1 MSKLSSRN
9 DAVKP
14 SPTLAITARANALR
28 AQGVDV
34 VGFGAGEPDF
44 DTPVHICEAATAAM
58 KAGFTRYTPEAG
70 IADLRDAVAARATHD
85 LGIAFARENVAITV
99 GGKQGI
105 FNFFMAT
112 LDPGD
117 EVLIPTPCWVSYPD
131 QVTIAGG
138 KPVFVE
144 GTAERGFVPSP
155 TQLAAAVTP
164 RTKALI
170 ICSPSNPTGAVWT
183 DADLGAAAELARQHD
198 LWILS
203 DEIYSELVFEGRHRS
218 VLHAAPGAASRVC
231 VASGVS
237 KTYAM
242 TGWRVG
248 WVVAPAPLTKAIAML
263 TGHTVSAPTSFA
275 QKGAVAALTGP
286 QDDVPRWRGS
296 FRTRRDRTVELCRTV
311 PGFEPFMP
319 AGAFYL
325 WIDVRSFLAGKPRD
339 IATSEAL
346 AARLLDDARV
356 ALVPGSAFCA
366 EGFVRV
372 SFATSPERIEEGF
385 KRIRAFVEKVSG

>member
-44 DTPVHICEAATAAM
+44 DTPTHICDAAVAAM
-58 KAGFTRYTPEAG
+58 RAGFTRYTPEAG
-70 IADLRDAVAARATHD
+70 IAELRDAVAARATRD
-85 LGIAFARENVAITV
+85 LGIPFARENVAVTV

-105 FNFFMAT
+105 FNFFMAA
-112 LDPGD
+112 LEPGD
-117 EVLIPTPCWVSYPD
+117 EVLVPTPCWVSYPD
-131 QVTIAGG
+131 QVVIAGG

-144 GTAERGFVPSP
+144 GAADRSFVPSP

-164 RTKALI
+164 KTRALV

-183 DADLGAAAELARQHD
+183 DSDLGAAAELARQHD

-203 DEIYSELVFEGRHRS
+203 DEIYSELVYEGRHRS
-218 VLHAAPGAASRVC
+218 VLHVAPGVASRVC
-231 VASGVS
+231 VASGAS

-248 WVVAPAPLTKAIAML
+248 WVIAPPALAKAIAVL

-286 QDDVPRWRGS
+286 QDDVPRWRGI
-296 FRTRRDRTVELCRTV
+296 FRTRRDRVVELCRDIPGFKPFV
-311 PGFEPFMP
+311 PG
-319 AGAFYL
+319 GAFYL
-325 WIDVRSFLAGKPRD
+325 WIDVREFLARKPYGL
-339 IATSEAL
+339 ATTDAL
-346 AARLLDDARV
+346 AAKLLDEAKV

-366 EGFVRV
+366 DGFLRI
-372 SFATSPERIEEGF
+372 SFAASAERIEEGF
-385 KRIRAFVEKVSG
+385 RRIRAFVVGA

>member
-1 MSKLSSRN
+1 MPKLSSRN

-44 DTPVHICEAATAAM
+44 DTPAHVCDAAIAAIR
-58 KAGFTRYTPEAG
+58 AGFTRYTPEAG
-70 IADLRDAVAARATHD
+70 IAELRDAAAARATRD
-85 LGIAFARENVAITV
+85 LGLPFARENVAVTV

-105 FNFFMAT
+105 FNFFMT
-112 LDPGD
+112 VLEPGD

-144 GTAERGFVPSP
+144 GTPERGYVPSS

-164 RTKALI
+164 KTKALV
-170 ICSPSNPTGAVWT
+170 ICSPSNPTGAIWS
-183 DADLGAAAELARQHD
+183 DSDLGAAAELARQHD

-203 DEIYSELVFEGRHRS
+203 DEIYSELVYEGRHRS
-218 VLHAAPGAASRVC
+218 VLHVAPGAASRVC
-231 VASGVS
+231 VATGAS

-248 WVVAPAPLTKAIAML
+248 WIIAPAALTKAVAVL
-263 TGHTVSAPTSFA
+263 TGHQVSAPTSFA

-286 QDDVPRWRGS
+286 QDELPRWRSS
-296 FRTRRDRTVELCRTV
+296 FRERRDRSVELCRTIPGFLPFV
-311 PGFEPFMP
+311 PG
-319 AGAFYL
+319 GAFYL
-325 WIDVRSFLAGKPRD
+325 WIDVRELLASKPKG
-339 IATSEAL
+339 IGTSDAL
-346 AARLLDDARV
+346 AARLLDEAKV

-366 EGFVRV
+366 EGFLRV
-372 SFATSPERIEEGF
+372 SFATAPAKIEEGF
-385 KRIRAFVEKVSG
+385 KRIRAFVEGL

>member
-1 MSKLSSRN
+1 MPKLSSRN

-14 SPTLAITARANALR
+14 SPTLAITARANAMR
-28 AQGVDV
+28 AQGADV

-44 DTPVHICEAATAAM
+44 ETPAHISDAAVAALR
-58 KAGFTRYTPEAG
+58 AGFTRYTPEAG
-70 IADLRDAVAARATHD
+70 IPELRIAIAARASRD
-85 LGIAFARENVAITV
+85 LGLTFTRDNVAVTV

-105 FNFFMAT
+105 YEFFLAA
-112 LDPGD
+112 LEPGD

-144 GTAERGFVPSP
+144 GTAERGFVPSS

-164 RTKALI
+164 RTRALV

-183 DADLGAAAELARQHD
+183 EADLGAAAELAREHD

-203 DEIYSELVFEGRHRS
+203 DEIYSELVYEGRHRS
-218 VLHAAPGAASRVC
+218 VLHVAPGAASRVC
-231 VASGVS
+231 VASGAS

-248 WVVAPAPLTKAIAML
+248 WVVAPPALAKAIAVY

-275 QKGAVAALTGP
+275 QKGAVAALTGS
-286 QDDVPRWRGS
+286 QDDIPKWRS
-296 FRTRRDRTVELCRTV
+296 TFRQRRDRIVELCGAIPGCKPFV
-311 PGFEPFMP
+311 PT
-319 AGAFYL
+319 GAFYL
-325 WIDVRSFLAGKPRD
+325 WVDVREVLGRGAPGLG
-339 IATSEAL
+339 TSDEL
-346 AARLLDDARV
+346 AARLLENAKV

-366 EGFVRV
+366 EGFVRL
-372 SFATSPERIEEGF
+372 SFATSMERIEEGCR
-385 KRIRAFVEKVSG
+385 RIRKFVEGI

>member
-1 MSKLSSRN
+1 MPKLSSRN

-14 SPTLAITARANALR
+14 SPTLAITARANAMR
-28 AQGVDV
+28 AQGLDV

-44 DTPVHICEAATAAM
+44 ETPVHISDAAVAALRV
-58 KAGFTRYTPEAG
+58 GFTRYTPEAG
-70 IADLRDAVAARATHD
+70 IPELRTAVAARASRD
-85 LGIAFARENVAITV
+85 LGVPFTKDNVAVTV

-105 FNFFMAT
+105 YEFFLAT
-112 LDPGD
+112 LEPDD

-144 GTAERGFVPSP
+144 GTAERSFVPSP

-164 RTKALI
+164 RTRALV

-183 DADLGAAAELARQHD
+183 EADLGAAAELAREHD

-218 VLHAAPGAASRVC
+218 ILHVAPGAASRVC
-231 VASGVS
+231 VASGAS

-248 WVVAPAPLTKAIAML
+248 WVVAPPALAKAIAVF

-275 QKGAVAALTGP
+275 QKGAVAALTGS
-286 QDDVPRWRGS
+286 QDDIPKWRS
-296 FRTRRDRTVELCRTV
+296 TFRQRRDRIVELCREIPGCKPFV
-311 PGFEPFMP
+311 PP
-319 AGAFYL
+319 GAFYL
-325 WIDVRSFLAGKPRD
+325 WVDVREVLERGAPGP
-339 IATSEAL
+339 ATSADL
-346 AARLLDDARV
+346 AARLLEDAKV

-366 EGFVRV
+366 EGFVRL
-372 SFATSPERIEEGF
+372 SFATSMERIEEGCR
-385 KRIRAFVEKVSG
+385 RIRKFVEGI